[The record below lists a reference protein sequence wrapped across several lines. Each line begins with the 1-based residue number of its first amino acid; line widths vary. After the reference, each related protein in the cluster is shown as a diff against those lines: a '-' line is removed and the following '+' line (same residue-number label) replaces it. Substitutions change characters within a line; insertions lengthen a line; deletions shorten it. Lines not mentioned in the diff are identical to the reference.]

1 MTDDRFDAARDWL
14 TSHGAATM
22 AHPGGTLLDH
32 LNRVARRL
40 QSWGQPA
47 EIALAGLAHAAYGT
61 AGFAD
66 HLITPGRRGEL
77 VHIIGERA
85 EELVYCY
92 GACVRDLAYPQFAG
106 SEPFTLTD
114 RFTGSAVQLDDAG
127 ARAFVAL
134 TFANEIDVMT
144 HNAELADRHGTALHD
159 LATAADHWLAAAARP
174 DIPLLRG
181 LP

>member
-1 MTDDRFDAARDWL
+1 VT
-14 TSHGAATM
+14 
-22 AHPGGTLLDH
+22 HPGGTLLDH

-40 QSWGQPA
+40 QSWGHSP
-47 EIALAGLAHAAYGT
+47 EIALAGLTHAAYGT

-66 HLITPGRRGEL
+66 HLITPGRRSEL
-77 VHIIGERA
+77 VHVIGGHA
-85 EELVYCY
+85 EELVYRY
-92 GACVRDLAYPQFAG
+92 GACVRDLAYPQFAR

-114 RFTGSAVQLDDAG
+114 RFTGSAVRLDDADT
-127 ARAFVAL
+127 RAFIAL

-159 LATAADHWLAAAARP
+159 LAIAVDHWLTDAARP